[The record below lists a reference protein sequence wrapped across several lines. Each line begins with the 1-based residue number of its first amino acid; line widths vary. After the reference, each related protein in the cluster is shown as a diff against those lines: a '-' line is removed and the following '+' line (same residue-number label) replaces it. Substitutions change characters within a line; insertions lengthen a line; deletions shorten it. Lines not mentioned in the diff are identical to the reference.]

1 MKKEP
6 DFLCTLKTCES
17 CINYRKE
24 NGLAVFRLGLL
35 ESARIIHLPVGKKF
49 IFASP
54 VNKKTRRKLQSKRGM
69 KALIESCEH
78 EWENSVCELCG
89 VRREPDDFSSGV
101 TEE

>member
-35 ESARIIHLPVGKKF
+35 ESTRIIHLPVGKKF

-54 VNKKTRRKLQSKRGM
+54 VNKKTRHKLQSRKWVK
-69 KALIESCEH
+69 KAIH
-78 EWENSVCELCG
+78 
-89 VRREPDDFSSGV
+89 R
-101 TEE
+101 